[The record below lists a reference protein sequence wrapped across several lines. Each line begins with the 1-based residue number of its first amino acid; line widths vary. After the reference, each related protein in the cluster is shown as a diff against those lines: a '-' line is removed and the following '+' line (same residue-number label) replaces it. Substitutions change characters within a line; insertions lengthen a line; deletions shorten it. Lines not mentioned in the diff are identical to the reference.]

1 VRESS
6 GLTNSPGIWFLKG
19 ILRAHTYNEKTLEL
33 LVGKQVSPS
42 SWKIGD
48 MVAPK
53 KLKSLNHS
61 EELRSHGV
69 DEAIGRIVH
78 ESSASGPFPVRMRVS
93 GSVNVVFVSK
103 AFAESTSLQ
112 TGSSFKGNHVALES
126 QKVSISRLVH
136 TSAFHGLG
144 HSQKPQKGTRLK
156 GTRLKTRVVEDY
168 DEVVDVDDMSDR
180 LYSDFQRL
188 KILDVPAIERIT
200 KECDKTSTSLVVLV
214 EAGLPKFMLHALDH
228 VMKNIYISEN
238 DESLAQA
245 ISALGKLVTR
255 IAEKT
260 FPKECCA
267 STVNIQSENRK
278 QNQRRTASED
288 FSSSNVA
295 SNENNSP
302 LDLERAN
309 ENPNLPAEE
318 QSERITRSSSLIQ
331 RRRMLLTLM
340 SRARRSGG
348 ESLGDIISREMHML
362 PSLEMSADAAEAFFF
377 PPPSAESNFED
388 ENSRQDDGRLE
399 NSRPSEC
406 TTSVEGKA
414 SLRCSSEETLLDI
427 IFRGRSNNNP
437 AGGSIDE
444 RCNIPL
450 VSIKSIVSMGILGNS
465 LPWLKAFLNCF
476 SKKVTQK
483 NSTSEFPILKHA
495 FDDDEMPLLQ
505 LAIAFGCS
513 ESVIEELIRYGAPV
527 RKNEL
532 QLAADIDLPDILS
545 VLLMH
550 QIYSDGVI
558 DLERCSPAISEVIRD
573 AKKRQ
578 DAQNKNLRI
587 EADSFLVSFTQKLVQ
602 ISLKR
607 RQQQQQNGN
616 DILGR
621 TIACALV
628 GNIEL
633 CALRKRQKRRP
644 PGDVHMNDS
653 KDAAIAEMHVSG
665 MDPCGLLQ
673 VLPLSILGRSL
684 SEEPSHLTNI
694 LLLIE
699 DFLCSKGIND
709 GCVGLTLLL
718 TLLQRFPPLNQSIE
732 MERYGFAELVDSHAA
747 LSLNRMLEIS
757 SRIAKR
763 NLCESTTD
771 ENVFSAQEVL
781 FCPKKHIATLHI
793 TKHSS
798 FRCDLCG
805 AGVKCGAIMHG
816 CRECDWD
823 ACETCT
829 DKVEGGIVKWKFA
842 RELSSKCQELISQN
856 TILGADNPKEEDRRW
871 AIRMVEG
878 LKQLDNTSDV
888 NTLSI
893 RLLQR
898 DPDAIQGL
906 AYMLREKG
914 CVTMHQF
921 LMVILPALHS
931 TLMGKSSSNEQSNT
945 GRRTKKPRVA
955 GIESRESEGSI
966 DTKEEERLDFAKEIL
981 KSLVNDSSPD
991 IDSMGPQEEDQTN
1004 DLIQDDEGDFVAND
1018 EGFEEHADTK
1028 LAKKSEKVLA
1038 KQLPE
1043 LLRRLHQVLALHEDV
1058 STLNVAHYS
1067 NKNDVSPGNLR
1078 SLKELIKLRLR
1089 QQKFIG
1095 TQKQTLNQDPRD
1107 VTIFA
1112 EPLVSVHDLS
1122 HQILKTASTTHPD
1135 YGIFCRKLVDDS
1147 AIILERSLSSTEK
1160 VWRIA
1165 KIVSYNG
1172 KTGCHGVS
1180 YASSF
1185 ASESSNKNDSF
1196 DLKYDDD
1203 FPLLEYEADI
1213 TKLILS
1219 ARKFLIIYRD
1229 KDSDKKSAFDMEQL
1243 LAEGMVGQSEE
1254 SLSKNHL
1261 NVVGTIVGSDIKS
1274 SSTATY
1280 TYTVVG
1286 VDCSDKNEKYDILS
1300 EDGEVFCDVPAN
1312 RISGIDP
1319 KINKDTEVRGSEYRF
1334 SRLNSAA
1341 RQSIEAQGHFSRA
1354 YPFLM
1359 SSAHRQVAEGESPN
1373 SSEQSNIKKRS
1384 LKRTWSALASIES
1397 MCPVGVNA
1405 TSKFDKRTQL
1415 KSDRTK
1421 FNCFMG
1427 CRNITIYVDQKL
1439 LEFSPSFQ
1447 ICFSSPQSLSAINVS
1462 ATAERTL
1469 VSLLHQLHQGEMIDF
1484 FHDEGY
1490 QILYSLVFQPS
1501 TNEERQDEVMVKK
1514 KMNAL
1519 NTELSM
1525 NSDVYDGCMDLELKA
1540 NNDPIH
1546 KKLWANDD
1554 QSLKLTHTANCYDYD
1569 ELGTRCA
1576 GLDEICI
1583 QCIEI
1588 LEFLAR
1594 VNTRFVIDKKENAS
1608 VFVNEDL
1615 SQKLTKLT
1623 EDPLFIVGGIIPEWC
1638 LSIPALTPNMYVS
1651 IPVYI
1656 YIFVQT
1662 MCADNFLQCL
1672 IFLHTPIASVILRE
1686 KHFSIVLLLVFQEVH

>member
-1 VRESS
+1 MRESS
-6 GLTNSPGIWFLKG
+6 GLTDSPGIWFLKG

-33 LVGKQVSPS
+33 LVGKQVSAS

-61 EELRSHGV
+61 EELCSHGV
-69 DEAIGRIVH
+69 DEAIGQIVH

-112 TGSSFKGNHVALES
+112 TGSSFKGNNIALES
-126 QKVSISRLVH
+126 RNVSISRLVH
-136 TSAFHGLG
+136 TSAFHGLSA
-144 HSQKPQKGTRLK
+144 SQKPRNGTRS
-156 GTRLKTRVVEDY
+156 KTRIVEDD
-168 DEVVDVDDMSDR
+168 DEVMDVDDMSDR

-214 EAGLPKFMLHALDH
+214 EAGLPKFALQALDH
-228 VMKNIYISEN
+228 VVKNIHISEN
-238 DESLAQA
+238 DESLAKA
-245 ISALGKLVTR
+245 ISALGKLATR

-260 FPKECCA
+260 FPNECCA

-278 QNQRRTASED
+278 QNQQRTASED
-288 FSSSNVA
+288 FSSSNAA

-302 LDLERAN
+302 LDLERSD
-309 ENPNLPAEE
+309 PDLSAEE

-377 PPPSAESNFED
+377 APPSAERNED
-388 ENSRQDDGRLE
+388 DNNRQDDGRLE
-399 NSRPSEC
+399 NSRPNEC
-406 TTSVEGKA
+406 TTSVEGKG

-427 IFRGRSNNNP
+427 TFRGRGNDNP
-437 AGGSIDE
+437 GVGSSDE

-513 ESVIEELIRYGAPV
+513 KSIIEELIRYGAPV

-545 VLLMH
+545 ALLMH

-573 AKKRQ
+573 TKKRQ
-578 DAQNKNLRI
+578 GAQNKNLRI

-607 RQQQQQNGN
+607 RQQPQQNGN

-633 CALRKRQKRRP
+633 CALRKRQKRMP
-644 PGDVHMNDS
+644 PGDIHMNDS
-653 KDAAIAEMHVSG
+653 NDAAIAEMHVSG
-665 MDPCGLLQ
+665 MDPSGILQ
-673 VLPLSILGRSL
+673 VIPLSILGRSL
-684 SEEPSHLTNI
+684 SKEPSHLTNL

-747 LSLNRMLEIS
+747 LSLNRMTEIS

-763 NLCESTTD
+763 NLCESATD
-771 ENVFSAQEVL
+771 ENLFSAPEVL
-781 FCPKKHIATLHI
+781 FCPKKHVATLHI

-805 AGVKCGAIMHG
+805 VGVKCGAIMHG

-829 DKVEGGIVKWKFA
+829 DKVEGGIVKWKFV

-856 TILGADNPKEEDRRW
+856 TILRADTPKDEDRRW

-906 AYMLREKG
+906 ACMLREKG
-914 CVTMHQF
+914 RVTMHQF

-931 TLMGKSSSNEQSNT
+931 TLMGKSLSNEQSNT
-945 GRRTKKPRVA
+945 GRRSKKPRVA
-955 GIESRESEGSI
+955 GIESRENEGSI
-966 DTKEEERLDFAKEIL
+966 NTREEERLEFAKEIL

-991 IDSMGPQEEDQTN
+991 KDPMGPQEEDQTN
-1004 DLIQDDEGDFVAND
+1004 DLIQDDDGYFVANN
-1018 EGFEEHADTK
+1018 EGFEEHTDTK
-1028 LAKKSEKVLA
+1028 LPKKSEKVLA

-1078 SLKELIKLRLR
+1078 SLKEVIKLRLR

-1095 TQKQTLNQDPRD
+1095 TQRQSLNQDARD

-1112 EPLVSVHDLS
+1112 EPLVSVRDLS

-1135 YGIFCRKLVDDS
+1135 YGVFCRKLLDDS
-1147 AIILERSLSSTEK
+1147 AIILEQSLSSTEK

-1185 ASESSNKNDSF
+1185 ASESSNENDSF
-1196 DLKYDDD
+1196 DLKYGDD

-1243 LAEGMVGQSEE
+1243 LAEGLVGQSEE
-1254 SLSKNHL
+1254 SLSKNRL
-1261 NVVGTIVGSDIKS
+1261 NVVGTIVESDIKS

-1280 TYTVVG
+1280 TVVG
-1286 VDCSDKNEKYDILS
+1286 VDCSDQNEKYDILS

-1319 KINKDTEVRGSEYRF
+1319 KINKETEVRGSEYRF

-1359 SSAHRQVAEGESPN
+1359 SSARRSVAEGESPN
-1373 SSEQSNIKKRS
+1373 SSEQSNIKKRT

-1405 TSKFDKRTQL
+1405 TSKFDNQNQL
-1415 KSDRTK
+1415 KSDKTN

-1427 CRNITIYVDQKL
+1427 GRNVTIYVDQKL
-1439 LEFSPSFQ
+1439 LEFSPSLQ
-1447 ICFSSPQSLSAINVS
+1447 IRFSSPQSPSAINVS

-1490 QILYSLVFQPS
+1490 QILYSLVFKPS
-1501 TNEERQDEVMVKK
+1501 TIEERQDETIVKK

-1525 NSDVYDGCMDLELKA
+1525 NSDGYDGCMDLEL
-1540 NNDPIH
+1540 NPNDDPIH
-1546 KKLWANDD
+1546 KKIWANDD
-1554 QSLKLTHTANCYDYD
+1554 QSLNLTHTANCYDYD

-1594 VNTRFVIDKKENAS
+1594 VNARFVIDKKENAS

-1638 LSIPALTPNMYVS
+1638 LSIPALTPNMYVF
-1651 IPVYI
+1651 IPVSI
-1656 YIFVQT
+1656 YIFV
-1662 MCADNFLQCL
+1662 
-1672 IFLHTPIASVILRE
+1672 
-1686 KHFSIVLLLVFQEVH
+1686 